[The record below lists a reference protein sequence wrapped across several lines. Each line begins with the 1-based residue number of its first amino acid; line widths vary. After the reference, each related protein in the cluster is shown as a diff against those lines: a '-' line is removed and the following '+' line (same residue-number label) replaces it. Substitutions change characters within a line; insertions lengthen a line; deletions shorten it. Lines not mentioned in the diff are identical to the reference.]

1 MHNEYRIPKRKRS
14 EPPRSGVQKHD
25 DDRRAVYVVD
35 ARGVVRYGGPGATLT
50 GYERSLVHRE
60 AGRSTVVFVDEAT
73 PVTRGAHAWY
83 AHASAQRGW
92 CRRSTS
98 QSGR

>member
-1 MHNEYRIPKRKRS
+1 MHQYRIPKRQRP
-14 EPPRSGVQKHD
+14 EPPCGDAQPRHD

-50 GYERSLVHRE
+50 GYKRSPVHRE
-60 AGRSTVVFVDEAT
+60 ADRSTVFVDGA
-73 PVTRGAHAWY
+73 VKRCAHAWY